1 MSSNGL
7 VVKALDSYS
16 RGLVFKTTEG
26 GGGGGGWGGFKTDSV
41 FHPSEVD
48 KMSTKNIREH
58 IYQN

>member
-26 GGGGGGWGGFKTDSV
+26 GGGEGVGGASKLTQSFILPRS
-41 FHPSEVD
+41 
-48 KMSTKNIREH
+48 IR
-58 IYQN
+58 